1 MTETE
6 KVTCKS
12 CGTESPRGTSQCPE
26 CHKFLAGGKGA
37 AEGGKTSQDNL
48 RSTKKLLLEYGM
60 DYDTCGE
67 TMRVMAK
74 RAVNG
79 NAADMRAFLQQIE
92 ELKAAPRAG
101 GADSGIS
108 MPELV
113 LTGETVE
120 AIKKSMAD
128 LRTIVKEIEEAAAEE

>member
-1 MTETE
+1 MTTE
-6 KVTCKS
+6 MVTCS
-12 CGTESPRGTSQCPE
+12 GCGTESPLGTGQCPE
-26 CHKFLAGGKGA
+26 CHKFLPGGKSIQA
-37 AEGGKTSQDNL
+37 KGGSQTKDNL
-48 RSTKKLLLEYGM
+48 YSTKALLLEYGM

-79 NAADMRAFLQQIE
+79 NAADMRAYLQQIE

-101 GADSGIS
+101 GQESGPS

-113 LTGETVE
+113 ITGETVE
-120 AIKKSMAD
+120 AVKKSMSD
-128 LRTIVKEIEEAAAEE
+128 LRTIIKDIEDVE